1 MLGNG
6 GLGSRRRRRVPSP
19 DGLAEGPDEG
29 VISLSRPWAWA
40 AIWPASW
47 ALMCKS
53 AVSLDDC
60 WKLASAMSRFAPQ
73 AKSVTGLL
81 GPVSAV

>member
-1 MLGNG
+1 MLGN
-6 GLGSRRRRRVPSP
+6 
-19 DGLAEGPDEG
+19 
-29 VISLSRPWAWA
+29 
-40 AIWPASW
+40 
-47 ALMCKS
+47 S

-73 AKSVTGLL
+73 AKSVTGRL